1 MKTTLKNRKSFP
13 LNLTSEILSQIER
26 VAQKEGKTKTDILRE
41 AVNYY
46 LEEKRWK
53 EIREYGAR
61 QAAKLGIKEKDIE
74 RLREEYWEERK
85 REIAGK

>member
-1 MKTTLKNRKSFP
+1 MKTTLKPMKSFP
-13 LNLTSEILSQIER
+13 LNLAQEILSQIEKI
-26 VAQKEGKTKTDILRE
+26 AKKERRTKTDILRE
-41 AVNYY
+41 AVNQY

-74 RLREEYWEERK
+74 RLREEYWEERQ
-85 REIAGK
+85 REISGK

>member
-1 MKTTLKNRKSFP
+1 MGTTLKATKSFP
-13 LNLTSEILSQIER
+13 LSLTPEILSQIEKL
-26 VAQKEGKTKTDILRE
+26 AKKEGKTKTDILRE
-41 AVNYY
+41 AVNRY

-74 RLREEYWEERK
+74 RLREEYWKERQ
-85 REIAGK
+85 REISSK